1 MNERPTQP
9 LDGALVLVTLVV
21 SPTVADALI
30 DWLLQQPLIR
40 GFSSHDGMDH
50 GHDPQQFT
58 VTEQV
63 AGGRPRTF
71 FSAVLP
77 QAALAAFLQGL
88 RADLAGTEVHY
99 WATPAMAHGCLGGA
113 ASSADLSRGAGL

>member
-1 MNERPTQP
+1 MNERAMTPA
-9 LDGALVLVTLVV
+9 DGVLVLVTLVV

-50 GHDPQQFT
+50 GQDPQQFS

-99 WATPAMAHGCLGGA
+99 WATPALAHGRLDDA
-113 ASSADLSRGAGL
+113 AQSADPSRGAGP

>member
-1 MNERPTQP
+1 MNECPTQP

-21 SPTVADALI
+21 SPVVSDAVI

-77 QAALAAFLQGL
+77 QAALAAFLQDL
-88 RADLAGTEVHY
+88 RANLAGMEVHY
-99 WATPAMAHGCLGGA
+99 WATPVLAHGRLDD
-113 ASSADLSRGAGL
+113 ADPSRGAGP